1 MQLIEEKKDSNRFK
15 IYIALREMEGRIK
28 MKLNKRNS
36 KGITLIALIVTII
49 GILILASVS
58 INILFGEN
66 GIIEK
71 TKRARGE
78 YNNSQ
83 IAEQQ
88 DLEEVEKQLAEY
100 ENTLPEN
107 TAQNPQNAGTQVKM
121 PSSWYTTIPA
131 YISTEDGK
139 TIKRSVKVASVV
151 AVATGNGETVPVP
164 NDFYYVGGTISSG
177 VVISDNKED
186 QNKYVDEENGD
197 VPAGVVYNEAGT
209 SEITLSTG
217 IDFAGQNTASG
228 WQNSKFSIRNGLNQT
243 STGKI
248 TQKAGEI
255 PYYHAD
261 YETALK
267 LCNDMY
273 QTEYIQSG
281 LVTGTMWD
289 AMMKFIAGGDDR
301 IITSLSSWG
310 NYNNG
315 NVKYT
320 IGNGRYAEINPDN
333 GEMTSKFT
341 TSDGQYHYGINT
353 TAMSEDVKKKNIYD
367 AAGNLWEWTQEASY
381 PNNKSE
387 SYMLHGGS
395 FKNSFSV
402 NPACYRGYGAA
413 TGTHT
418 TRGFRPALYIK

>member
-1 MQLIEEKKDSNRFK
+1 
-15 IYIALREMEGRIK
+15 
-28 MKLNKRNS
+28 
-36 KGITLIALIVTII
+36 
-49 GILILASVS
+49 
-58 INILFGEN
+58 
-66 GIIEK
+66 
-71 TKRARGE
+71 
-78 YNNSQ
+78 
-83 IAEQQ
+83 
-88 DLEEVEKQLAEY
+88 
-100 ENTLPEN
+100 
-107 TAQNPQNAGTQVKM
+107 
-121 PSSWYTTIPA
+121 
-131 YISTEDGK
+131 
-139 TIKRSVKVASVV
+139 
-151 AVATGNGETVPVP
+151 
-164 NDFYYVGGTISSG
+164 
-177 VVISDNKED
+177 
-186 QNKYVDEENGD
+186 
-197 VPAGVVYNEAGT
+197 
-209 SEITLSTG
+209 
-217 IDFAGQNTASG
+217 
-228 WQNSKFSIRNGLNQT
+228 
-243 STGKI
+243 
-248 TQKAGEI
+248 
-255 PYYHAD
+255 
-261 YETALK
+261 
-267 LCNDMY
+267 MY

-353 TAMSEDVKKKNIYD
+353 TAMSEDIKKKNIYD
-367 AAGNLWEWTQEASY
+367 VAGNLWEWTQEASY

>member
-1 MQLIEEKKDSNRFK
+1 MN
-15 IYIALREMEGRIK
+15 
-28 MKLNKRNS
+28 NKSKNKQE
-36 KGITLIALIVTII
+36 KGITLIALVVTIVVL
-49 GILILASVS
+49 LILAGVS
-58 INILFGEN
+58 ISLVLNNN
-66 GIIEK
+66 GVISK
-71 TKRARGE
+71 AKDAKNQ
-78 YNNSQ
+78 Y
-83 IAEQQ
+83 AEAQTN
-88 DLEEVEKQLAEY
+88 EEKQLNEVSDWID
-100 ENTLPEN
+100 TKVGDTTGGDSVTKIDGVPIPE
-107 TAQNPQNAGTQVKM
+107 GFV
-121 PSSWYTTIPA
+121 
-131 YISTEDGK
+131 
-139 TIKRSVKVASVV
+139 
-151 AVATGNGETVPVP
+151 
-164 NDFYYVGGTISSG
+164 YVGGTKASG
-177 VVISDNKED
+177 LVISDATADKE
-186 QNKYVDEENGD
+186 KYKGQTTVGTDLVGNQFVWIPVEANNYKKMDLGKANANWEKQTNTAELPQIQKYG
-197 VPAGVVYNEAGT
+197 GFYIGRYEAGT